1 MDGNIFENFKNKEFL
16 PFYEKVIGF
25 LDLKSEFKDYWNF
38 EEKSKFMKL
47 IDNDGETVFVLSRE
61 TEDILEKYNEI
72 YENMEISFYERA
84 IKLKNLRSKI
94 IDNSITLCSGDDRL
108 EKVERKNGVSYL
120 KSVDL
125 QWRKFIGWSTDN
137 EIIQLERKLSKRA

>member
-1 MDGNIFENFKNKEFL
+1 
-16 PFYEKVIGF
+16 
-25 LDLKSEFKDYWNF
+25 
-38 EEKSKFMKL
+38 MKL
-47 IDNDGETVFVLSRE
+47 IDNDGETVFVLSEE
-61 TEDILEKYNEI
+61 TGEILEKYNEI

-94 IDNSITLCSGDDRL
+94 IDNSITLYRGDDRL

-125 QWRKFIGWSTDN
+125 
-137 EIIQLERKLSKRA
+137 